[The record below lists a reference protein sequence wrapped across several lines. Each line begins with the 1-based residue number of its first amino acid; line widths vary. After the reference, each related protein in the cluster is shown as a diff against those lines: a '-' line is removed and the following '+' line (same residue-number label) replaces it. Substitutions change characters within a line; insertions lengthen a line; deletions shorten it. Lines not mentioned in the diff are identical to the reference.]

1 MQRRTLG
8 VLAALAVALPFATHA
23 DTMDYSYV
31 ELAYLDTELDNF
43 DADGDGFALR
53 GSLSVHE
60 SVFLVAG
67 YEDVSFEAGR
77 FIGDVDVSAFSVG
90 VGGRYP
96 LAQKMDLVGTL
107 RIVSAELEADR
118 IGFDADEDG
127 FAFGVRV
134 RGEVMP
140 KLELEGGLEHVDI
153 DDIADD
159 TSIVLQGR
167 YFFIENFSGG
177 VSLSFGDAD
186 TFGLEGRL
194 TF

>member
-8 VLAALAVALPFATHA
+8 VLAVLAAALPFATHA
-23 DTMDYSYV
+23 ETMDYSYV
-31 ELAYLDTELDNF
+31 ELGYVDTELDDF

-60 SVFLVAG
+60 NVFVFAG
-67 YEDVSFEAGR
+67 YEDVSFDPDGP
-77 FIGDVDVSAFSVG
+77 FTPDVDITSLQVG

-96 LAQKMDLVGTL
+96 LTPKIDLVG
-107 RIVSAELEADR
+107 RFGIVKAELDV
-118 IGFDADEDG
+118 GSFDEDEDG
-127 FAFGVRV
+127 FTFGVRA

-140 KLELEGGLEHVDI
+140 RFELEGGLEHIDV

-159 TSIVLQGR
+159 TALVIQGR
-167 YFFIENFSGG
+167 YFFLENFAGG

-186 TFGLEGRL
+186 TFGLEGRM

>member
-8 VLAALAVALPFATHA
+8 VLAALAAALPFATQA

-31 ELAYLDTELDNF
+31 ELGYVDSELDDF

-60 SVFLVAG
+60 NVFLVAG
-67 YEDVSFEAGR
+67 YEDVSYEAGR
-77 FIGDVDVSAFSVG
+77 FFGDIDVSAFHVG

-96 LAQKMDLVGTL
+96 LAPNIDLVGTF
-107 RIVSAELEADR
+107 RIISAELEVDR
-118 IGFDADEDG
+118 VGFDADEDG
-127 FAFGVRV
+127 FAFGVRA
-134 RGEVMP
+134 RGEVLP
-140 KLELEGGLEHVDI
+140 KLELEGGLEHIDV

-167 YFFIENFSGG
+167 YFFLENFSGG

-186 TFGLEGRL
+186 TLGLEARM

>member
-8 VLAALAVALPFATHA
+8 VLAALAAALPFATHA

-31 ELAYLDTELDNF
+31 ELGYVDSELDDF

-60 SVFLVAG
+60 NVFVFAG
-67 YEDVSFEAGR
+67 YQDVSFDPDAR
-77 FIGDVDVSAFSVG
+77 FAPDIDITSFQVG

-96 LAQKMDLVGTL
+96 LAPKIDLVGKFG
-107 RIVSAELEADR
+107 IVKAEL
-118 IGFDADEDG
+118 DAGSLDEDEDG
-127 FAFGVRV
+127 FTFGVRV

-140 KLELEGGLEHVDI
+140 KLELEGGLEYIDVD
-153 DDIADD
+153 DVADD
-159 TSIVLQGR
+159 TALVVQGR
-167 YFFIENFSGG
+167 YFFLDNFAGG

-186 TFGLEGRL
+186 TFGLEARL